1 MTGTDDQTTHGP
13 TPDPEPTP
21 EGTMITAADIIAA
34 VQTDV
39 IDGLGA
45 MLPAVHA
52 HDGFEVVG
60 PFADRGPLVDGDYA
74 VVQWRYRGGDTSPRS
89 FNGLWPTGECIEVR
103 GLTVV
108 DTSGPT
114 WLFHRHVDWNAVN
127 SQLGGSR
134 GRTSINWAP
143 GTGSGDRRMAKA
155 VYANSDGEGPGVTG

>member
-1 MTGTDDQTTHGP
+1 MP
-13 TPDPEPTP
+13 
-21 EGTMITAADIIAA
+21 TAAEIIAGVEA
-34 VQTDV
+34 DV
-39 IDGLGA
+39 VAGLGS
-45 MLPAVHA
+45 MLALVHD

-60 PFADRGPLVDGDYA
+60 PFAEVGPLIDGDFA

-108 DTSGPT
+108 DISGEA
-114 WLFHRHVDWNAVN
+114 WLFHRHVDWNLVN

-143 GTGSGDRRMAKA
+143 GTGSGDPRMAKK
-155 VYANSDGEGPGVTG
+155 VYAASDGTGPGVTT

>member
-1 MTGTDDQTTHGP
+1 P
-13 TPDPEPTP
+13 NPITPNPNTEPTL
-21 EGTMITAADIIAA
+21 EGTMATAAEINAA

-39 IDGLGA
+39 IDGLGS
-45 MLPAVHA
+45 MLPAVHD
-52 HDGFEVVG
+52 HDGFDIVG
-60 PFADRGPLVDGDYA
+60 PFAGTGPLVDGDYA

-108 DTSGPT
+108 DMSGDD

-143 GTGSGDRRMAKA
+143 GTGSGDRRMAKT
-155 VYANSDGEGPGVTG
+155 VYAGSDGSGPGVTN